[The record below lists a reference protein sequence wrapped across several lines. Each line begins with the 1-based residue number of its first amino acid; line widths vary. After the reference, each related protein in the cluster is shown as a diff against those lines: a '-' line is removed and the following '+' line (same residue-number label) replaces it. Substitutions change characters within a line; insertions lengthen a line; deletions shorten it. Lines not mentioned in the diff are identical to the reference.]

1 MEVSREVFKALHGIE
16 CLRNLH
22 LRMQIGS
29 SIYQAPPAIL
39 PSTALSTNTPVVASQ
54 TVTHLLHTVPL
65 PPPALQSEVLPYYST
80 PVPPSSGITSKFKGS
95 KSSLKTKHTKSLPHS
110 SRKAPPTISGFEKL
124 ESLAV
129 LDMDTLEYVTEI
141 KECIEKSSS
150 TLKSLK
156 LSFSDTLARKSR
168 KPPPEIHSDDD
179 SDLEDDFGQPVP
191 LPGLPPGP
199 SSGASDPNGPS
210 KVFKAQEEKTKQE
223 AVLGKIFGMAPDI
236 VKVLPIEL
244 PEKKPVVEDP
254 KTRFVR
260 NLAPIAK
267 LLMSSTIH
275 DGSELSAAG
284 QEALDLITRAANMYI
299 ESVDES
305 KSGAGQRSSGG
316 SAESSGNASE
326 STSKATPMPSE
337 TSSID
342 GVLIAEPA
350 TSEPGLF
357 DDSDKKKVKA
367 STSSDGSSPE
377 DIDIEEPEVIEHV
390 DSIEDTEEGDA
401 LMSEIKDGLSEREIG
416 KKESEES
423 ITTEAEASSSKDE
436 KKFDIATANGQQLV
450 ANLTALVASHGEIKR
465 EFAAETEN
473 LQTQIECFQAKGKLG
488 TLETSDYVTLAEAE
502 ASYRKAAGRVSE
514 LGEKVD
520 ETKEHID
527 ELEAAEYRKQNS
539 EATKMSDYVRSTRGL
554 TLSDLAVYLIPIKA
568 SILCRAIDIAVLQ
581 DITLL
586 NVGHQTPF
594 WTSVAKANQACSV
607 PLKRIYTDNV
617 TIQFL
622 ALVNQLERVEE
633 LLLLERARDERTQ
646 KQRVEPTTPKTTVT
660 FEQIRKIALKKHA
673 RTLKVLM
680 IRNDSTEEWDLDV
693 KGAILLCQR
702 AKALEELAVKYNF
715 NTMVRF
721 PQCLSRIL
729 SLT

>member
-1 MEVSREVFKALHGIE
+1 VEISREVFKALHGIE
-16 CLRNLH
+16 SLRNLH
-22 LRMQIGS
+22 LRMQIGP

-39 PSTALSTNTPVVASQ
+39 PSTILSTNTPVVAPQ
-54 TVTHLLHTVPL
+54 TVTHLLHTIPL

-80 PVPPSSGITSKFKGS
+80 PVPSSSGITSKFKGS
-95 KSSLKTKHTKSLPHS
+95 KSSLKTKHTKSLPPG
-110 SRKAPPTISGFEKL
+110 SRKAPPTISVFEGL
-124 ESLAV
+124 ESLAI
-129 LDMDTLEYVTEI
+129 LDMDTLDYVTEI

-150 TLKSLK
+150 TLKLLK

-168 KPPPEIHSDDD
+168 KPPPEVHSDDD

-191 LPGLPPGP
+191 LPGPPPGP

-210 KVFKAQEEKTKQE
+210 KVFKAQEEKKKQE
-223 AVLGKIFGMAPDI
+223 AVLGKIFGIAPDI
-236 VKVLPIEL
+236 MKVLPIEL

-284 QEALDLITRAANMYI
+284 QDALDLITKAAKMYI
-299 ESVDES
+299 ESVDKS
-305 KSGAGQRSSGG
+305 KGDAGQKSSGG
-316 SAESSGNASE
+316 SAESSGSASD
-326 STSKATPMPSE
+326 STPKATPMPSE
-337 TSSID
+337 TSSVD
-342 GVLIAEPA
+342 GAVIAEPV

-357 DDSDKKKVKA
+357 DDSDKKKAKA
-367 STSSDGSSPE
+367 PTSSDGSSPE
-377 DIDIEEPEVIEHV
+377 DIDIEEPEVIELV

-401 LMSEIKDGLSEREIG
+401 SMTEIKDGLSEHEIG
-416 KKESEES
+416 KEKAKES
-423 ITTEAEASSSKDE
+423 ITTEAEALTSKDE
-436 KKFDIATANGQQLV
+436 RKFDIAAANGQQLV
-450 ANLTALVASHGEIKR
+450 ANLTALVASHEEIKR

-473 LQTQIECFQAKGKLG
+473 LQNLIESFQSKGKLG

-502 ASYRKAAGRVSE
+502 ASYRKAASRVSE
-514 LGEKVD
+514 LGEKVE

-527 ELEAAEYRKQNS
+527 DLEAAEYRKQNS

-554 TLSDLAVYLIPIKA
+554 TLSCLAIYLIPIKA
-568 SILCRAIDIAVLQ
+568 SILSRAIDTAVLQ

-586 NVGHQTPF
+586 NVGNQTPF
-594 WTSVAKANQACSV
+594 WTAVAKENQACPI

-673 RTLKVLM
+673 RTLKALM

-715 NTMVRF
+715 NTMVR
-721 PQCLSRIL
+721 SRRSPL
-729 SLT
+729 VCPR